1 MKVRDLRQY
10 IKAISKGNETLELV
24 GSNREYFLN
33 MMSGQ
38 GQKVDALITGA
49 ASFANNAKEQ
59 LFYEF
64 VQNAYDA
71 SADTLL
77 FYANEDFLIV
87 LNNGEPFFTDL
98 DIFDLPEGEEPRD
111 GQLYN
116 FLAKGKSLKLNDDEK
131 LGKYGQGSKLLYT
144 LLADI
149 NHNVNTEEL
158 LKDAIIN
165 NKKGPYLVSW
175 HNMSQLDAWL
185 INDDEW
191 IPAQADDVENNILF
205 AKILI
210 SYYPIAPGQDLDKF
224 SNEEAQR
231 AINAFNELVDP
242 PRNKSFLT
250 RGTAL
255 IIPLGKG
262 KYEAII
268 EDNNIANVRA
278 RLGGFASITA
288 DQERNEGKSLKH
300 IYVMGKEVEQHSVRS
315 LFIDFEEG
323 GNKFHYH
330 FAFNPIFAEKN
341 VVNFFKGLPILQTKY
356 RFGFILDSQI
366 LEVDDSRQRIS
377 DTEKTCEQLKQAFS
391 HLVEN
396 LKLLYH
402 ENRVKF
408 DYIYQSIISSRP
420 EQNSEEEKK
429 IRLAFYDAIRPFL
442 YEYAYT
448 SEDTYVPFEKVCE
461 EEKETNVLL
470 KDIGIDLHWID
481 NDSLRKYKNH
491 FSQDKKLRVLGFAEM
506 LQMADR
512 EKLSTWIKGMS
523 KEDYKLF
530 HNNCLDCLTEIEE
543 IPVFRSNENN
553 LYSWEELTSDINV
566 YYMAQDT
573 EPIFVGQEYI
583 VEPMCEEYDSDDYS
597 ILFDKIKANLAE
609 LRETS
614 MGRDAACQT
623 LCMLAENESDY
634 EDEIK
639 NDIAVLQNWRGDYLP
654 FSELFE
660 DRLEGTI
667 LFDNFRIKGSI
678 PECVK
683 QQDWLIDKQGD
694 DTALW
699 NWIVKHFNDIKRED
713 GWGDD
718 TDAYLRDIQNAY
730 KAGGVSVAGSLLR
743 LYLDEEGKPTDE
755 PCQNVENFE
764 RLSEAE
770 YEKLQISYS
779 DYNFVP
785 YKYEKVLSSAP
796 FMMNTLYVND
806 LVNPNQYIDFD
817 TLAIL
822 FKISSDGFL
831 LKYRVIGDE
840 NSFRVQSLNGGKNYT
855 NDLDTNLRRALLE
868 IGFYYIPQKVQ
879 TLIPSETNAF
889 NITRDDFAKSVVD
902 KISDKNL
909 IFPLIRDCGTE
920 VVKHYIN
927 SLYIISIDNKI
938 PESDVRWQ
946 IIKFAV
952 SRDNGENKYK
962 QKIFNCIRHK
972 NEVLPETIKDSV
984 FIAYDHEYSLYAL
997 NGDYQEENEHIDSF
1011 LSCLPSANDA
1021 EWFKEEFYGDKK
1033 EIVSCK
1039 EIYDAIKNTYLSI
1052 EQLRFCLDYSL
1063 NEDTDYYN
1071 LEIDKEE
1078 SLSEALSMI
1087 KVNQYRGFDEYFK
1100 ISGFDS
1106 ETQVFAEQSLLN
1118 DEEKLPNEMQ
1128 KWLEQNVDAIGLFE
1142 NIRTD
1147 SESYISVR
1155 RHIRDNEEAIAI
1167 PDFEDADKTDSTIY
1181 WLLNAELTYVYG
1193 DNAYKNIKRIID
1205 KLPEGIDNM
1214 VFLRYTGNVE
1224 CRDKSLDS
1232 ISPTFTLEEYDNE
1245 SCFLSIYSWT
1255 PIFLD
1260 MLKNDKKVQN
1270 FFVNEIVFAYE
1281 GLELL
1286 SKHKLHKAPKLEV
1299 SVKAHE
1305 GDYKE
1310 ITSEPYMIWK
1320 KMPESRGILIKTSK
1334 KPIGINFTMLKNRE
1348 QVFSK
1353 AIDNKEFGYD
1363 TNALVVVQYPNPE
1376 KLSAIKMIEKHIADM
1391 EFFQQPFIVLQGLYV
1406 DQLEKL
1412 EQLAEEKGTDIVTI
1426 VQTSDTSHNSDNNT
1440 GNDANLKVDEDKLE
1454 TVKELAESFDA
1465 DELTILTKNKDKLL
1479 ELLFDLNDT
1488 NETEESKVRQIIGY
1502 IGELIYEHY
1511 LKETLRVDYEFSA
1524 DKGVG
1529 EYDFKYTDSDGHTVY
1544 VDVKTNLYSLKD
1556 GNSPFYLHRTQN
1568 GFMHENPHADYRIVR
1583 ISLKDLHL
1591 DKGRDSYAT
1600 VRGVH
1605 GKDQNPRDNSRLKE
1619 DCRKLALHYWKHAQ
1633 IEEFTSDSPEYSI
1646 RIERRQ

>member
-205 AKILI
+205 AKILM
-210 SYYPIAPGQDLDKF
+210 SYYPIAPGQDLDRF

-231 AINAFNELVDP
+231 AIQAFNELVDP

-262 KYEAII
+262 KYEAIV

-377 DTEKTCEQLKQAFS
+377 DTEKTCDQLRLAYT
-391 HLVEN
+391 HLVKE
-396 LKLLYH
+396 LKSLL
-402 ENRVKF
+402 ETNREKF
-408 DYIYQSIISSRP
+408 DYIYQSLISSRP
-420 EQNSEEEKK
+420 EENSEDEQK
-429 IRLAFYDAIRPFL
+429 IRKAFYDVIRPFL
-442 YEYAYT
+442 NKYAYT
-448 SEDTYVPFEKVCE
+448 SEGTYVPFEEVCE

-470 KDIGIDLHWID
+470 KDIGIDNLHWID
-481 NDSLRKYKNH
+481 ADSRKKYAFH
-491 FSQDKKLRVLGFAEM
+491 FDKKVRVLGFAEM
-506 LQMADR
+506 LQMADD
-512 EKLSTWIKGMS
+512 EKLSAWIKGMS

-530 HNNCLDCLTEIEE
+530 HNNCLECISDIED
-543 IPVFRSNENN
+543 IQVFQSNGNN
-553 LYSWEELTSDINV
+553 LYSWEELNSDINV

-583 VEPMCEEYDSDDYS
+583 VEPMCEEYDSDDYTT
-597 ILFDKIKANLAE
+597 LFDKIKANLAE

-623 LCMLAENESDY
+623 LCMIAENESDY

-660 DRLEGTI
+660 ERLEGTI

-730 KAGGVSVAGSLLR
+730 KARGESVAGSLLR

-764 RLSEAE
+764 KLSEAE

-822 FKISSDGFL
+822 SKIYSDGFL

-840 NSFRVQSLNGGKNYT
+840 NSFRVQLLNGGKNYT
-855 NDLDTNLRRALLE
+855 NDLGTDLRRALLE
-868 IGFYYIPQKVQ
+868 IGFYYIPQKIQ

-909 IFPLIRDCGTE
+909 IFPLIRNCSSDI
-920 VVKHYIN
+920 VKYYIE
-927 SLYIISIDNKI
+927 SLSVISIDHTI
-938 PESDVRWQ
+938 SEEDIRWQ

-952 SRDNGENKYK
+952 SRDNEDNEFK
-962 QKIFNCIRHK
+962 QKIFDCIRHK
-972 NEVLPETIKDSV
+972 NTKLPKTIKDNV
-984 FIAYDHEYSLYAL
+984 FVAYDHEYNLYAL
-997 NGDYQEENEHIDSF
+997 NAKYQEENVHIDSF
-1011 LSCLPSANDA
+1011 LDCLPNSKF
-1021 EWFKEEFYGDKK
+1021 FKDEYYGDKK
-1033 EIVSCK
+1033 EIVSSK
-1039 EIYDAIKNTYLSI
+1039 EIYEEIRNNYLTV
-1052 EQLRFCLDYSL
+1052 EQLRFCLDYSRH
-1063 NEDTDYYN
+1063 EKPSFYN
-1071 LEIDKEE
+1071 LKLKE
-1078 SLSEALSMI
+1078 SLDKALSMI
-1087 KVNQYRGFDEYFK
+1087 KDNQYRGFDKYFK
-1100 ISGFDS
+1100 ISNFQPKC
-1106 ETQVFAEQSLLN
+1106 QVFAEQSLLN
-1118 DEEKLPNEMQ
+1118 DDEKLPVEMQ
-1128 KWLEQNVDAIGLFE
+1128 KWLEQNPDAIDLFE
-1142 NIRTD
+1142 DIRKE
-1147 SESYISVR
+1147 SESYISIR
-1155 RHIRDNEEAIAI
+1155 RYIRDNEEAIDI
-1167 PDFEDADKTDSTIY
+1167 PTFEDSDKTDSTLK
-1181 WLLNAELTYVYG
+1181 WLLNYKLTYVYG
-1193 DNAYKNIKRIID
+1193 DNAYKNVKRIID
-1205 KLPEGIDNM
+1205 RLPEGIENM

-1224 CRDKSLDS
+1224 CKDKSLDA
-1232 ISPTFTLEEYDNE
+1232 ICPTFTLEEYDKD
-1245 SCFLSIYSWT
+1245 SCFLSISAWK

-1260 MLKNDKKVQN
+1260 MLKKDKMVQY
-1270 FFVNEIVFAYE
+1270 FFVNEIVFTYE
-1281 GLELL
+1281 ELELL
-1286 SKHKLHKAPKLEV
+1286 SKHKLHNAPKLEV

-1320 KMPESRGILIKTSK
+1320 KMPESRGILIKTSQ
-1334 KPIGINFTMLKNRE
+1334 KPIGMNFTMLKNRE

-1412 EQLAEEKGTDIVTI
+1412 EQMAEEKGTDIATI
-1426 VQTSDTSHNSDNNT
+1426 VQSSDKNKGNNT
-1440 GNDANLKVDEDKLE
+1440 DNAANLKVDEDKLDNIK
-1454 TVKELAESFDA
+1454 VLAESLDA
-1465 DELTILTKNKDKLL
+1465 DELDLVVENRDKLL
-1479 ELLFDLNDT
+1479 EILFDLND
-1488 NETEESKVRQIIGY
+1488 EDESQESEVRQIIGY
-1502 IGELIYEHY
+1502 IGELIYEQY
-1511 LKETLRVDYEFSA
+1511 LKETLKVEYEFSA
-1524 DKGVG
+1524 DEGIG
-1529 EYDFKYTDSDGHTVY
+1529 EYDFKYTETDGHTVY

-1568 GFMHENPHADYRIVR
+1568 GFMHENPQADYRIVR
-1583 ISLKDLHL
+1583 ISLKDLHI
-1591 DKGRDSYAT
+1591 DKGHDSYAAL
-1600 VRGVH
+1600 RDIH
-1605 GKDQNPRDNSRLKE
+1605 GKDQNPRKNSRLKN
-1619 DCRKLALHYWKHAQ
+1619 DCKKLASYYWKHAI
-1633 IEEFTSDSPEYSI
+1633 IEQFTNDSPEYAI
-1646 RIERRQ
+1646 RIERRK

>member
-71 SADTLL
+71 NADTLL

-205 AKILI
+205 AKILM

-231 AINAFNELVDP
+231 AIQAFNELVDP

-377 DTEKTCEQLKQAFS
+377 ETEKTCDQLRLAYT
-391 HLVEN
+391 HLVEE
-396 LKLLYH
+396 LKSLL
-402 ENRVKF
+402 ETNREKF
-408 DYIYQSIISSRP
+408 DYIYQSLISSRP
-420 EQNSEEEKK
+420 EDNSEDEQK
-429 IRLAFYDAIRPFL
+429 IRKAFYDIIRPFL
-442 YEYAYT
+442 NEFAYT
-448 SEDTYVPFEKVCE
+448 SEGTYVPFEEVCE

-470 KDIGIDLHWID
+470 KDIGIDNLHWID
-481 NDSLRKYKNH
+481 ADSRKKYGFH
-491 FSQDKKLRVLGFAEM
+491 FDKKVRVLGFAEM
-506 LQMADR
+506 LQMADD
-512 EKLSTWIKGMS
+512 EKLSAWIKGMS

-530 HNNCLDCLTEIEE
+530 HNNCLDSLSDIED
-543 IPVFRSNENN
+543 IQVFRSNENN
-553 LYSWEELTSDINV
+553 LYSWDELKSDINV
-566 YYMAQDT
+566 YYMAQGTD
-573 EPIFVGQEYI
+573 PIFVGQEYI
-583 VEPMCEEYDSDDYS
+583 VEPMFEEYDSDDYS

-614 MGRDAACQT
+614 MGRDAVCQT
-623 LCMLAENESDY
+623 LCMIAENESDY

-639 NDIAVLQNWRGDYLP
+639 NEIAVLQNWRGDYLP

-660 DRLEGTI
+660 ERLDGTI

-743 LYLDEEGKPTDE
+743 LYLDEDGKPTEE

-764 RLSEAE
+764 KLTEAE

-822 FKISSDGFL
+822 SKMSSDGFL

-855 NDLDTNLRRALLE
+855 NDLGTDFRRALLE

-879 TLIPSETNAF
+879 TLIHSETNAF
-889 NITRDDFAKSVVD
+889 NITRDDFANSVVD

-909 IFPLIRDCGTE
+909 IFPLIRNCSSA
-920 VVKHYIN
+920 VVEHYIN
-927 SLYIISIDNKI
+927 SLSIIAIDQKI
-938 PESDVRWQ
+938 SESDIRWQ

-952 SRDNGENKYK
+952 SRDNEENYFK
-962 QKIFNCIRHK
+962 QTIFDCIRHK
-972 NEVLPETIKDSV
+972 NDELPETIKDSV
-984 FIAYDHEYSLYAL
+984 FFAYDHEYSLYAL

-1011 LSCLPSANDA
+1011 LNCLPSANDA
-1021 EWFKEEFYGDKK
+1021 EWFKEQFYGDKK
-1033 EIVSCK
+1033 EIVSCE
-1039 EIYDAIKNTYLSI
+1039 EIYNSIKDKYLSI

-1063 NEDTDYYN
+1063 NDEPDYYN
-1071 LEIDKEE
+1071 LKIGEEE

-1087 KVNQYRGFDEYFK
+1087 KANQYRGFDEYFK

-1106 ETQVFAEQSLLN
+1106 ESQVFADQSLLN

-1142 NIRTD
+1142 NIR
-1147 SESYISVR
+1147 SESETYISVR
-1155 RHIRDNEEAIAI
+1155 RQIRDNEEALAI
-1167 PDFEDADKTDSTIY
+1167 PDFEDVDKTDSTLN
-1181 WLLNAELTYVYG
+1181 WLLNAELIYVYG
-1193 DNAYKNIKRIID
+1193 DNSYKNIKRIID
-1205 KLPEGIDNM
+1205 RLPEGIENM

-1232 ISPTFTLEEYDNE
+1232 ICPTFTLEEYDKE

-1270 FFVNEIVFAYE
+1270 FFVSEKVFAYE

-1320 KMPESRGILIKTSK
+1320 TMPESRGILIKTSK

-1363 TNALVVVQYPNPE
+1363 TNGLVVVQYPNPE

-1412 EQLAEEKGTDIVTI
+1412 EQIAEEKGTDIATI
-1426 VQTSDTSHNSDNNT
+1426 VQTSEKSIGNSD
-1440 GNDANLKVDEDKLE
+1440 NDANLRVDEEKLE
-1454 TVKELAESFDA
+1454 SIKDIINSFDA
-1465 DELTILTKNKDKLL
+1465 DELDLLAKNKEKLL
-1479 ELLFDLNDT
+1479 EMLSEISDAED
-1488 NETEESKVRQIIGY
+1488 ETRESQVRQVIGY
-1502 IGELIYEHY
+1502 IGELIYAQY
-1511 LKETLRVDYEFSA
+1511 LESTGKDYEYA
-1524 DKGVG
+1524 AIQGVG
-1529 EYDFKYTDSDGHTVY
+1529 DYDFHNITDGIY
-1544 VDVKTNLYSLKD
+1544 IDVKTTLYSLKD
-1556 GNSPFYLHRTQN
+1556 GTAPFYLHRSQN
-1568 GFMHENPHADYRIVR
+1568 VFMQQHPEEKYHIVR
-1583 ISLKDLHL
+1583 ISLNDLSIE
-1591 DKGRDSYAT
+1591 KEYARIRDIY
-1600 VRGVH
+1600 
-1605 GKDQNPRDNSRLKE
+1605 GKEANPFEDERLAE
-1619 DCRKLALHYWKHAQ
+1619 ECQKLAKRYWQGAK
-1633 IEEFTSDSPEYSI
+1633 IKEFDALSPEYVI
-1646 RIERRQ
+1646 RIEKK

>member
-10 IKAISKGNETLELV
+10 IKAISKGKETLELV
-24 GSNREYFLN
+24 GSNQEYFLN

-38 GQKVDALITGA
+38 GQKVDALITSA

-64 VQNAYDA
+64 VQNAFDA
-71 SADTLL
+71 NADTLL

-149 NHNVNTEEL
+149 NHNINTEEL

-165 NKKGPYLVSW
+165 KKKGPYLVSW

-205 AKILI
+205 AKILM
-210 SYYPIAPGQDLDKF
+210 SYYPIAPGQDLDRF
-224 SNEEAQR
+224 TNEEAQR
-231 AINAFNELVDP
+231 AIQAFNELVDP
-242 PRNKSFLT
+242 RRNKSFLT
-250 RGTAL
+250 HGTAL

-268 EDNNIANVRA
+268 EEKNIANVRA

-288 DQERNEGKSLKH
+288 NQGRNAGKSLKH
-300 IYVMGKEVEQHSVRS
+300 IYVLGKEVEQHPVRS
-315 LFIDFEEG
+315 LFIDFEEE
-323 GNKFHYH
+323 GNSFHYH

-377 DTEKTCEQLKQAFS
+377 DTEKTCNQLRLAFT
-391 HLVEN
+391 HLVKE
-396 LKLLYH
+396 LKSLLVT
-402 ENRVKF
+402 NREKF
-408 DYIYQSIISSRP
+408 DYIYQSLISSRP
-420 EQNSEEEKK
+420 EENSEEEQK
-429 IRLAFYDAIRPFL
+429 IRKAFYDVMRPFL
-442 YEYAYT
+442 KEYAYT
-448 SEDTYVPFEKVCE
+448 SERTYVPFEQVCE
-461 EEKETNVLL
+461 KEKETDVLL
-470 KDIGIDLHWID
+470 KDIGITDLHWID
-481 NDSLRKYKNH
+481 NNSKQNYSFH
-491 FSQDKKLRVLGFAEM
+491 FDKKVRVLRFAEM
-506 LQMADR
+506 LQMADD
-512 EKLSTWIKGMS
+512 EKLSAWIKGMS

-530 HNNCLDCLTEIEE
+530 HNNCLDCLSEIEE

-597 ILFDKIKANLAE
+597 FLFDKIKANLAE
-609 LRETS
+609 LRDTS

-634 EDEIK
+634 EYEIK

-667 LFDNFRIKGSI
+667 LFDNFRVKGSI

-683 QQDWLIDKQGD
+683 QQDWLIDKKGD
-694 DTALW
+694 NTALW
-699 NWIVKHFNDIKRED
+699 NWIVKHFNDIKQED

-755 PCQNVENFE
+755 PCQNVENFGK
-764 RLSEAE
+764 LSEAE

-806 LVNPNQYIDFD
+806 LVNTNQYIDFD

-822 FKISSDGFL
+822 SKISSDGFL

-840 NSFRVQSLNGGKNYT
+840 NSFIVQSLNGGKNYT
-855 NDLDTNLRRALLE
+855 NDLGADLRRALLE
-868 IGFYYIPQKVQ
+868 IGFYYIPKKVQ
-879 TLIPSETNAF
+879 TLIPFGTNAF
-889 NITRDDFAKSVVD
+889 NITRDDFAISVVD
-902 KISDKNL
+902 KILDKNL
-909 IFPLIRDCGTE
+909 IFPLIKNCSSA
-920 VVKHYIN
+920 VVEHYIN
-927 SLYIISIDNKI
+927 SLSTISIDHKI
-938 PESDVRWQ
+938 SDSDIRWQ

-952 SRDNGENKYK
+952 SRDNEENEFK
-962 QKIFNCIRHK
+962 QTIFDCIRHK
-972 NEVLPETIKDSV
+972 NEVLPDTIKDSV
-984 FIAYDHEYSLYAL
+984 FNAYGHEYNLYAL
-997 NGDYQEENEHIDSF
+997 VADYQEENEHIDSF
-1011 LSCLPSANDA
+1011 LDCLPSANDA
-1021 EWFKEEFYGDKK
+1021 LWFKEQFYGDKK

-1039 EIYDAIKNTYLSI
+1039 DIYDKIKNTYLSI

-1063 NEDTDYYN
+1063 NEGTDYYN
-1071 LEIDKEE
+1071 LEIDKEV
-1078 SLSEALSMI
+1078 SLSEALNMI
-1087 KVNQYRGFDEYFK
+1087 KANQYRGFDKYFK

-1118 DEEKLPNEMQ
+1118 DEEKLPNEIQ

-1155 RHIRDNEEAIAI
+1155 RYIRDNEEAIAI
-1167 PDFEDADKTDSTIY
+1167 PDFEDADKTNSTLN
-1181 WLLNAELTYVYG
+1181 WLLNAKFIYVYN

-1205 KLPEGIDNM
+1205 KLPEDKDNM

-1224 CRDKSLDS
+1224 WRDKSLDS
-1232 ISPTFTLEEYDNE
+1232 ICPTFTLEEYDKE

-1260 MLKNDKKVQN
+1260 MLKNDNKVQN

-1281 GLELL
+1281 GSELL

-1305 GDYKE
+1305 GDYQE
-1310 ITSEPYMIWK
+1310 ISSEPYKIWK
-1320 KMPESRGILIKTSK
+1320 TMPESRGILIKTSK
-1334 KPIGINFTMLKNRE
+1334 KPIGINFTMRKNRE

-1363 TNALVVVQYPNPE
+1363 TNRMVVVQYPNSE
-1376 KLSAIKMIEKHIADM
+1376 NRSVIKMIEKHIADM

-1412 EQLAEEKGTDIVTI
+1412 EQIAEEKGTDIATI
-1426 VQTSDTSHNSDNNT
+1426 VQTSDTSRNSDNNS

-1454 TVKELAESFDA
+1454 TVKELVDFFDA
-1465 DELTILTKNKDKLL
+1465 DKLKLL
-1479 ELLFDLNDT
+1479 SEKKAILLEAIEKMGDSED
-1488 NETEESKVRQIIGY
+1488 EAEESKVRQTIGY
-1502 IGELIYEHY
+1502 IGELLYEQY
-1511 LKETLRVDYEFSA
+1511 LKSQDIDYKYAAIE
-1524 DKGVG
+1524 GIG
-1529 EYDFKYTDSDGHTVY
+1529 EYDFHN
-1544 VDVKTNLYSLKD
+1544 KTNGSYIDIKTTKCSLKD
-1556 GNSPFYLHRTQN
+1556 GRAPFYIHKSQDA
-1568 GFMHENPHADYRIVR
+1568 FMQTHTDECYHIVR
-1583 ISLKDLHL
+1583 ISLDDLGLQESYHQIVNEYGRESDPTTNPNLKNACKKIACDYFL
-1591 DKGRDSYAT
+1591 DSSHIENFEST
-1600 VRGVH
+1600 
-1605 GKDQNPRDNSRLKE
+1605 
-1619 DCRKLALHYWKHAQ
+1619 LHDYLIK
-1633 IEEFTSDSPEYSI
+1633 IEKNG
-1646 RIERRQ
+1646 